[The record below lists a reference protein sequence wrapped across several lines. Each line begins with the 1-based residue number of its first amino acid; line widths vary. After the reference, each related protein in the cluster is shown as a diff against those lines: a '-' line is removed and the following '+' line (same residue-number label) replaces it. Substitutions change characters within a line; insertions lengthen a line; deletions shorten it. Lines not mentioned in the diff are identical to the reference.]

1 MGRALGAQGAA
12 HDALTY
18 RVLIWAMEAAS
29 LELLNASD
37 PLELP
42 RVKRVLGDLL
52 VGDALSQHPGS
63 DETARVTAGQ
73 SPLAPTEPRL
83 GSHPAVAML

>member
-1 MGRALGAQGAA
+1 GGAA
-12 HDALTY
+12 GGGAPGGPHDALTY

-52 VGDALSQHPGS
+52 VGTLCPSTQ
-63 DETARVTAGQ
+63 
-73 SPLAPTEPRL
+73 APMRL
-83 GSHPAVAML
+83 QG

>member
-1 MGRALGAQGAA
+1 RGGAASVLTHPPLLPGGGRGARAPPGAA

-52 VGDALSQHPGS
+52 VGTLCPSTQ
-63 DETARVTAGQ
+63 
-73 SPLAPTEPRL
+73 APTRL
-83 GSHPAVAML
+83 QG

>member
-1 MGRALGAQGAA
+1 
-12 HDALTY
+12 LTY

-52 VGDALSQHPGS
+52 VGTLCPSTQ
-63 DETARVTAGQ
+63 
-73 SPLAPTEPRL
+73 APTRL
-83 GSHPAVAML
+83 QG